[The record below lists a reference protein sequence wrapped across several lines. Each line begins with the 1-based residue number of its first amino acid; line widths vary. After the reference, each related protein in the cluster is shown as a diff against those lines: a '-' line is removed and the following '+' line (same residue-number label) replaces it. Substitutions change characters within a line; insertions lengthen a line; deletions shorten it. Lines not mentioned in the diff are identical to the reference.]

1 MNRILALLA
10 SVLLLTSLAPQNA
23 NASLLLD
30 LATSGTATPC
40 GTCGTKG
47 QTLGWSFKVAKPI
60 RIDGLGVWDSGADGL
75 GSGALT
81 GLWST
86 ATPGTPLAS
95 ATISDASTP
104 VTSASANGQW
114 LFENIAALTLAPG
127 DYVLGTVFLS
137 SALLA
142 QVGAPFTTI
151 AEIIFGGGVQ
161 ATPNAGLAFPA
172 TSSDTPFFGPT
183 MRQVAVPE
191 PATLA
196 LLGLALVGLAAAR
209 RRNH

>member
-10 SVLLLTSLAPQNA
+10 SVLFLTSLTLQNA

-30 LATSGTATPC
+30 LATGGTATPC
-40 GTCGTKG
+40 NGCGANGTTY
-47 QTLGWSFKVAKPI
+47 GWSFNVTKRI
-60 RIDGLGVWDSGADGL
+60 WIDGLGVWDSGADGL
-75 GSGALT
+75 GGGALT

-86 ATPGTPLAS
+86 ATPGTPLAT
-95 ATISDASTP
+95 ATIIDASPP
-104 VTSASANGQW
+104 VASASADGQW
-114 LFENIAALTLAPG
+114 LFAHITARALAPG
-127 DYVLGTVFLS
+127 DYVIGTVFLS

-161 ATPNAGLAFPA
+161 GTPNAGLAFPA
-172 TSSDTPFFGPT
+172 GSSDTPFFGPT

-209 RRNH
+209 RRNR